1 MRSSHDE
8 GEVMRKST
16 NGSYFISW
24 ERTTCDGHYAQ
35 GELVPL

>member
-8 GEVMRKST
+8 GEVMRMST
-16 NGSYFISW
+16 NSSYFISW
-24 ERTTCDGHYAQ
+24 EPATCDGHYAQ